1 MNTMR
6 DGIWLTVVF
15 VLVLLWVISVLPHI
29 PVLL

>member
-6 DGIWLTVVF
+6 DGIWLAVVF
-15 VLVLLWVISVLPHI
+15 VLVMLWVISVLPYI